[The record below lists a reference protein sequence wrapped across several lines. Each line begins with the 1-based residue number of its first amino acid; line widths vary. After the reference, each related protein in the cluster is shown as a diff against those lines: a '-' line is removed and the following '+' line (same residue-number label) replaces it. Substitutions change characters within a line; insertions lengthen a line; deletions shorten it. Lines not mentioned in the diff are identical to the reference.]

1 MAKVYQ
7 AVTTKATNKNAKFKV
22 KYTYKVY
29 TNPNSN
35 KIMYSY
41 SKIISKITTKKYSYA
56 V

>member
-7 AVTTKATNKNAKFKV
+7 AVTTKAKNKNAKYKV

-29 TNPNSN
+29 NQPNSN
-35 KIMYSY
+35 KIIYSY
-41 SKIISKITTKKYSYA
+41 SKIISRLNTKKYSYA